1 MAGGEPPTDRTDGAP
16 TPALR
21 ASDAERER
29 TATLLREHTAAGRLT
44 PEELDERLDAAYAA
58 RTVAELEALVH
69 DLPAPATPPAAQ
81 RAARDR
87 PGARERALHAI
98 GFAVLV
104 NVACNAIWL
113 ATGADGSWWPKWVLL
128 ATVLRLAFQL
138 WAALGPAA
146 DQQQHEAR
154 LGRGGVRRPDQLAPP
169 TPTPVPPPPPPPL
182 PPRHDG
188 ER

>member
-1 MAGGEPPTDRTDGAP
+1 MSDDEHAAAP
-16 TPALR
+16 QVR

-29 TATLLREHTAAGRLT
+29 TATLLRDHAAAGRLT

-58 RTVAELEALVH
+58 RTVGQLEALAD
-69 DLPAPATPPAAQ
+69 DLPDTPPATRGRS
-81 RAARDR
+81 RALDR

-98 GFAVLV
+98 GLVVLV

-138 WAALGPAA
+138 WALLGPGAA
-146 DQQQHEAR
+146 HDEAR
-154 LGRGGVRRPDQLAPP
+154 LGRGGSQRTRRQ
-169 TPTPVPPPPPPPL
+169 
-182 PPRHDG
+182 
-188 ER
+188 